1 MPKIIIR
8 DGTEPNEGNCL
19 SFDLAQVLAA
29 LGPHAISSSWSYR
42 DLWFVSHDDQEV
54 PELEQD
60 SEAMRLISGHD
71 LMAATDRILQVID
84 GEFAAFDDDQNKP
97 WVIVR
102 AVDSSLWE
110 VESSDAN
117 VLAVVRECFRSVE
130 DNPEPSQA

>member
-8 DGTEPNEGNCL
+8 DGTGPNEGNCL

-29 LGPHAISSSWSYR
+29 LGPHAISSYWSYR

-60 SEAMRLISGHD
+60 SEAMHLLSGHD

-84 GEFAAFDDDQNKP
+84 GEFAAFDDEQNKP

-102 AVDSSLWE
+102 AVDSSFWE
-110 VESSDAN
+110 VESPDAN
-117 VLAVVRECFRSVE
+117 VVAAVRGCFRSVE
-130 DNPEPSQA
+130 DNP